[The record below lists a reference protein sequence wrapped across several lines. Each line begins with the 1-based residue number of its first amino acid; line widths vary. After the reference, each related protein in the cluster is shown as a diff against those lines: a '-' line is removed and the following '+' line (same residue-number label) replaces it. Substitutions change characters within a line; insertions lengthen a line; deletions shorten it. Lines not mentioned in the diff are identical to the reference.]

1 MSTDER
7 ILGALRGGAEYPAA
21 LGRMLRLDARQVVSA
36 LVRLREGGL
45 VELTGDGRYKR
56 REDSQ

>member
-1 MSTDER
+1 
-7 ILGALRGGAEYPAA
+7 
-21 LGRMLRLDARQVVSA
+21 MLRLDTRQVVSA
-36 LVRLREGGL
+36 LVRRREGGL